1 MSCPVKRLLFIHNKL
16 TSFVRFDL
24 ESLRAHF
31 EVTECPLMSNA
42 FNPLGLWQE
51 IAEHDLVFGWF
62 ASWHTLLPFLLARL
76 QHKPSIL
83 VVGGYDL
90 ANLPEIGYGHQ
101 RGGTRRWVSRSA
113 MNLASCLV
121 TNSYYSRDE
130 AVSNAGIAREKL
142 EVVHHGLPDPF
153 GELPGARSDREVLTV
168 GNVNRSNLQRK
179 GMRPFVQ
186 AAARIPDARFTI
198 VGAWQDDAIDELRA
212 IASPNVRFT
221 GELSDEELRE
231 QFRQASVYVQASRH
245 EGFGLSLAE
254 AMLAGCIPVATR
266 AGALPEVVGD
276 CGVVCESQE
285 PDHVAEA
292 VRSALDFPE
301 RARLQARKRILN
313 QFPAEKRREAL
324 RLLVSRLSRSETLV
338 YAAGGR

>member
-1 MSCPVKRLLFIHNKL
+1 MKRLLFIHNKL

-24 ESLRAHF
+24 ESLRVHF
-31 EVTECPLMSNA
+31 EVTERSLMSRA
-42 FNPLGLWQE
+42 FSPLGLWRE

-62 ASWHTLLPFLLARL
+62 ASWHTFLPFLWARL

-101 RGGTRRWVSRSA
+101 RGGTRRCVSRFA
-113 MNLASCLV
+113 MNLASTLV

-130 AVSNAGIAREKL
+130 AITNAGIAREKL

-153 GELPGARSDREVLTV
+153 GELPGAGRGRIVLTV

-179 GMRPFVQ
+179 GMKAFVH
-186 AAARIPDARFTI
+186 AAARIPDATFTI

-212 IASPNVRFT
+212 IASSNVRFT
-221 GELSDEELRE
+221 GELSDRELRE
-231 QFRQASVYVQASRH
+231 QYRQASVYVQASRH

-266 AGALPEVVGD
+266 AGSLPEVVGD
-276 CGVVCESQE
+276 CGVFCKSKE
-285 PDHVAEA
+285 PDSVAEA
-292 VRSALDFPE
+292 IRSALDLPE
-301 RARLQARKRILN
+301 RARFQARQRILDS
-313 QFPAEKRREAL
+313 FPAEKRREAL
-324 RLLVSRLSRSETLV
+324 RLLVSRLSRSETSV
-338 YAAGGR
+338 CETGGT